1 MSYGQLPL
9 RDTIPAIVH
18 VDGEYIKAGK
28 GLAELLERP
37 QLHLRPCYGL
47 KAGSERT
54 FDNYLIG
61 SALLDAIS
69 ALQPDFVAELDLRPD
84 GKRHY
89 AGQDT
94 SSGGVETSIEV
105 FWPFEKAGS
114 SKGKEKRVEE
124 DWQGREAI
132 L

>member
-18 VDGEYIKAGK
+18 VDGECIKAGK

-37 QLHLRPCYGL
+37 QLNLKPCYGL
-47 KAGSERT
+47 RSGDERT

-61 SALLDAIS
+61 QALLEGIS
-69 ALQPDFVAELDLRPD
+69 SLQSDFVAELDLRPT
-84 GKRHY
+84 GKRLY
-89 AGQDT
+89 ADKDA
-94 SSGGVETSIEV
+94 SGGEQSIEV
-105 FWPFEKAGS
+105 FWPFETPGS